1 MCTSPVGA
9 RKSSLRVF
17 LSPRAIQRKALGK
30 QPLVN
35 DGAFPPWMCKAPESS
50 IAQSPRSAQKSRDKP
65 PEML

>member
-17 LSPRAIQRKALGK
+17 LSPDPHSRKA
-30 QPLVN
+30 PRMIHRS
-35 DGAFPPWMCKAPESS
+35 FPALDLQTAGIP
-50 IAQSPRSAQKSRDKP
+50 IAQLPSPAQKSRDKP